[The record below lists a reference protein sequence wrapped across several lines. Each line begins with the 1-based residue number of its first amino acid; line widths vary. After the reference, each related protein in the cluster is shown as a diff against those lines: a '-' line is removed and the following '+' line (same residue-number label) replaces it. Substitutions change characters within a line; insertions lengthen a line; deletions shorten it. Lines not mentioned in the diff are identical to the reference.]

1 MEPGSLGPGAAPP
14 APEEP
19 QDLVLK
25 RYDFVLQFCWQP
37 KIAGLAPPTA
47 PAPAE

>member
-1 MEPGSLGPGAAPP
+1 VPD
-14 APEEP
+14 EP

-37 KIAGLAPPTA
+37 KLPGPAPTAA
-47 PAPAE
+47 PAPAQ